1 MTYTFRFT
9 EEEVAYIRK
18 AVCSQNMRHCLRGL
32 EAETNGDVLGHRVN
46 MDLRSI
52 GHGILHVI
60 DKTKEYQ

>member
-1 MTYTFRFT
+1 MMYTFRFT

-18 AVCSQNMRHCLRGL
+18 AVCVQNMKHCLRGL
-32 EAETNGDVLGHRVN
+32 EAEAEGNALEHRVN

-52 GHGILHVI
+52 GRGVLHII